1 MKALTLMATC
11 VFCLGVSGVAQA
23 EENPT
28 GTWKWTVNFRNNPNN
43 NQPRE
48 QTLKLKLEG
57 DKLTGAM
64 VGRND
69 RETAIEDATWKD
81 GEVTF
86 KVTRERNGN
95 KMTSKYKGKVT
106 GDTIKGTIET
116 ERDGQTRSRDWE
128 AKRNAGSG
136 AA

>member
-1 MKALTLMATC
+1 MKALTFVATC
-11 VFCLGVSGVAQA
+11 VFCLGLGGIAQA

-28 GTWKWTVNFRNNPNN
+28 GTWKWTANFRNNPNN

-48 QTLKLKLEG
+48 QTLKLKLDG

-95 KMTSKYKGKVT
+95 KMVSKYKGKVT
-106 GDTIKGTIET
+106 GDTLKGTIESD
-116 ERDGQTRSRDWE
+116 RDGQTRSRDWE